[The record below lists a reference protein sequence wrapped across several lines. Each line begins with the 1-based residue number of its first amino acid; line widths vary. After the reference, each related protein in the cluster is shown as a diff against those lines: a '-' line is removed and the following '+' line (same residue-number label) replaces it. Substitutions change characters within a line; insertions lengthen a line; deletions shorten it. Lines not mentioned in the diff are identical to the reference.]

1 MISISTRKPRTG
13 VEDFWNKELKW
24 LSGDRGKWSRVIEET
39 NVQLDYH
46 PAREREERES
56 EREKEE
62 EIH

>member
-1 MISISTRKPRTG
+1 M
-13 VEDFWNKELKW
+13 
-24 LSGDRGKWSRVIEET
+24 SGDRGKWSRVIEET

-62 EIH
+62 ERKIKFRDMYLFC